1 MKRKQETIKVPDKL
15 MTFNDER
22 TGVKTVV
29 FPVVMGDG
37 TPGALAVTRLKNEP
51 WNPSDSI
58 DLIIIKWKLK

>member
-1 MKRKQETIKVPDKL
+1 